1 MIDMTKL
8 NASNPWA
15 EMWNTSAKD
24 MGGGFEASPGAGDLG
39 RASGGTNW
47 AGGSPTF
54 DESAPYSYGS
64 ELQSQPGWSSW
75 NPDASWLSQYTKS
88 GGTAPT
94 NQTTGRWAQGGDPA
108 AKNIQQ
114 NWWSSPDW
122 AGINEGDSAV
132 YNAYYGFQPYS
143 QVANQYRSA
152 GGPVSNEAFTGWG
165 WTPNTSFNPLT
176 SSSDGGGLD
185 PDLDKIYPKI
195 DPIVSSSGGNP
206 TYQYPND
213 YSFLSDYSTGTAMP
227 WQWDQAGDVLSQ
239 FAYGQ
244 NATPDPEAWTQ
255 TQSDLSQLIGAKG
268 MPTSYAPA
276 YQQAKAVAQTD
287 IEDAIKQAAE
297 QAGLGGMRWSTPLGR
312 SAQDIAGRTMAKV
325 GTDWTTQELGAQEAG
340 MGRAMQALQQ
350 MQNLGSSQAQLWEAP
365 KERAMQA
372 ASGLTNLGSVYGQYP
387 LDVAKQGWDM
397 GQGLQAQ
404 DTSGLSK
411 AYQDF
416 LRMSPESNPYLSGAM
431 SFATASGQPQQYQ
444 QGTGTSIL
452 SLLGT
457 ALGAGGGCLG

>member
-8 NASNPWA
+8 NTSNPWA

-24 MGGGFEASPGAGDLG
+24 AGGGFEATDWNKPTGNTQAAVGDTNYAYGNQTQNSPVL
-39 RASGGTNW
+39 
-47 AGGSPTF
+47 
-54 DESAPYSYGS
+54 DEW
-64 ELQSQPGWSSW
+64 QTW
-75 NPDASWLSQYTKS
+75 NPDTNWLNQYTKS

-108 AKNIQQ
+108 AKWINQ

-122 AGINEGDSAV
+122 SGINEGDSAV
-132 YNAYYGFQPYS
+132 YNALYGFQPYS
-143 QVANQYRSA
+143 QVAAQYRGA
-152 GGPVSNEAFTGWG
+152 GGPVSNEAFTNWG
-165 WTPNTSFNPLT
+165 WTPNTSFNPLGAPPEPPP
-176 SSSDGGGLD
+176 DGDEDILPPYD
-185 PDLDKIYPKI
+185 PGPLITP
-195 DPIVSSSGGNP
+195 PGGNP
-206 TYQYPND
+206 TYTYPTD
-213 YSFLSDYSTGTAMP
+213 YSFLGGQTGATEYPSQWNQASDI
-227 WQWDQAGDVLSQ
+227 LSQ
-239 FAYGQ
+239 FAQGQ
-244 NATPDPEAWTQ
+244 NATPDPAAWTQ
-255 TQSDLSQLIGAKG
+255 TLSDLSQLIGAKG

-312 SAQDIAGRTMAKV
+312 TAQDIAGRTMAKV

-350 MQNLGSSQAQLWEAP
+350 MGGLGTSQAQLWEAP

-372 ASGLTNLGSVYGQYP
+372 ASGLTNLGSLYGQYP
-387 LDVAKQGWDM
+387 LDVANQAWGM
-397 GQGLQAQ
+397 GQALQAQ
-404 DTSGLSK
+404 DASGLSK

-431 SFATASGQPQQYQ
+431 QLGTGQGMAQQYQ
-444 QGTGTSIL
+444 QGGGTQFLSSLMSIL
-452 SLLGT
+452 PFLFM
-457 ALGAGGGCLG
+457 